1 MRINSFKNGWSRP
14 VKSVLVTSPGNIVKK
29 VADVELA
36 QSYLKKFGYMA
47 TEQHGDF
54 RSKVSI
60 AKSLKMMQRQMGLKE
75 TGELDKLTLEAMKRP
90 RCGVPDVANYN
101 VYGGEP
107 KWDHNDITYR
117 ILNYSP
123 DMDSNVT
130 DDVFARAFRVWSDV
144 TPLTFTRLFQG
155 EADIMISF
163 ETDHGDLLP
172 FDGKDGILAHA
183 FRPGVDILGDAHFD
197 DDEDWTLGKGNV
209 VKTYFG
215 NAEGAMCHFP
225 FTFEGKSYTSCTT
238 EGRSDNLP
246 WCATTADYD
255 EDKKYGFC
263 PSELLFTFD
272 GNADGA
278 PCVFP
283 FIFQGKMYKSCT
295 TDSRIDGQRWC
306 ATTSNYDTDKKYGIC
321 PKRDTAV
328 IGGTSD
334 GDACHFPFVSRG
346 KEYHSCT
353 SEGRTDGKLWCATTD
368 SYDRDQRWGFC
379 PDLGISLFLV
389 AAHEFG
395 HSLGLSHSNIRGALM
410 YPSYSYV
417 EDFSLDQDDIDG
429 IQYLYGER
437 TTQTFPYFAGNKTG
451 PDSTLSTTEEPDPTV
466 SSVVT
471 TPSTV
476 DPTKDPCK
484 ILKFDTITVIQR
496 HLHFFKDGQF
506 WKVRS
511 KGDGGR
517 KGPFSISQSWP
528 ALPAVIDSAFEDVQT
543 TKIYF
548 FSGKE
553 LWVNTGS
560 SVLGPYSIEMLGLP
574 PSVHKV
580 EGALQRGKNKV
591 FLFSGED
598 IWRLDL
604 NTRRIDKG
612 YPMYIRAI
620 FPGVPDDPS
629 DVFKHKALIWM
640 DINYWTGHY
649 LTYRAP
655 HLRHCCPLSQH
666 YVWSGNYHSHAK
678 NLKNGRNI

>member
-1 MRINSFKNGWSRP
+1 LLKIIGATVCGFCYYGEKCRCIYLLNF
-14 VKSVLVTSPGNIVKK
+14 
-29 VADVELA
+29 
-36 QSYLKKFGYMA
+36 YLKKFGYIE

-75 TGELDKLTLEAMKRP
+75 TGKLDKPTLNAMKRP
-90 RCGVPDVANYN
+90 RCGVPDVADYV
-101 VYGGEP
+101 VYGGVR
-107 KWDHNDITYR
+107 KWDHNNITYK
-117 ILNYSP
+117 ILNYSL
-123 DMDSNVT
+123 DIDNILT
-130 DDVFARAFRVWSDV
+130 DKVIARAFKVWSDV
-144 TPLTFTRLFQG
+144 TPLTFTRLLQG
-155 EADIMISF
+155 DADIMISF
-163 ETDHGDLLP
+163 ETADHGDPYP
-172 FDGKDGILAHA
+172 FDGKRGVLAHA
-183 FRPGVDILGDAHFD
+183 FSPGEGIDGDAHFD
-197 DDEDWTLGKGNV
+197 NDEYWTLGKGQV

-215 NAEGAMCHFP
+215 SDANAICHFP
-225 FTFEGKSYTSCTT
+225 FTYLGKLYTTCIT

-255 EDKKYGFC
+255 KDKKYGVC
-263 PSELLFTFD
+263 QSELLFTFD

-283 FIFQGKMYKSCT
+283 FIFLGRMYKSCT
-295 TDSRIDGQRWC
+295 TDTRIDGKRWC
-306 ATTSNYDTDKKYGIC
+306 ATTSNFDTDKKYGIC

-328 IGGTSD
+328 TGGTSE
-334 GDACHFPFVSRG
+334 GDACHFPFLYQG

-368 SYDRDQRWGFC
+368 SHDRDQKWGFC
-379 PDLGISLFLV
+379 PKRGVSLFLV

-395 HSLGLSHSNIRGALM
+395 HSLGLDHSTVRGALM
-410 YPSYSYV
+410 YPLYSYV

-429 IQYLYGER
+429 IQFLYGER
-437 TTQTFPYFAGNKTG
+437 TTQIFPYFTGNKTG
-451 PDSTLSTTEEPDPTV
+451 PGPTLSTTEEPDPTA

-484 ILKFDTITVIQR
+484 IHKFDAITVIQR

-506 WKVRS
+506 WKVPS

-543 TKIYF
+543 KNIYF
-548 FSGKE
+548 FSGSR

-574 PSVHKV
+574 PSVQKV
-580 EGALQRGKNKV
+580 EGALQRGRNKV
-591 FLFSGED
+591 FLFSGEN

-629 DVFKHKALIWM
+629 DVFKHKGNIYFCRDLF
-640 DINYWTGHY
+640 YWRLNSGRQVDHTGNVKY
-649 LTYRAP
+649 DL
-655 HLRHCCPLSQH
+655 LKCP
-666 YVWSGNYHSHAK
+666 K
-678 NLKNGRNI
+678 

>member
-1 MRINSFKNGWSRP
+1 MRCCASVVCLLLGIGVQNGWSRP
-14 VKSVLVTSPGNIVKK
+14 VKSVLVTSPGNIVKN

-36 QSYLKKFGYMA
+36 ESYLKKFGYIE

-101 VYGGEP
+101 LFGGEP

-117 ILNYSP
+117 ILSYSP
-123 DMDSNVT
+123 DIESVLIE
-130 DDVFARAFRVWSDV
+130 DVFARAFKVWSDV

-163 ETDHGDLLP
+163 GTGDHRDQFP
-172 FDGKDGILAHA
+172 FDGKSGVLAHA
-183 FRPGVDILGDAHFD
+183 FAPGEGIQGDAHFD
-197 DDEDWTLGKGNV
+197 DDEYWTLGKGQV
-209 VKTYFG
+209 LRTYFG
-215 NAEGAMCHFP
+215 SEANAVCHFP
-225 FTFEGKSYTSCTT
+225 FTYFGKLYTSCIT

-255 EDKKYGFC
+255 KDKKYGLC
-263 PSELLFTFD
+263 QSELLFTFD

-295 TDSRIDGQRWC
+295 TDSRINGQRWC

-321 PKRDTAV
+321 PKRDTTV
-328 IGGTSD
+328 IGGNSE
-334 GDACHFPFVSRG
+334 GDPCHFPFVHQGRA
-346 KEYHSCT
+346 YYQCT
-353 SEGRTDGKLWCATTD
+353 TDGRTDLKLWCSTTD
-368 SYDRDQRWGFC
+368 NYDRDQRWGFC
-379 PDLGISLFLV
+379 PDLGVSLFLV

-395 HSLGLSHSNIRGALM
+395 HSLGLYHSTVRNALM
-410 YPSYSYV
+410 FPWYSYV

-429 IQYLYGER
+429 IQFLY
-437 TTQTFPYFAGNKTG
+437 GNKTG
-451 PDSTLSTTEEPDPTV
+451 PGPTLSTTEEPDPTV

-506 WKVRS
+506 WKVPS
-511 KGDGGR
+511 KGDEGR

-543 TKIYF
+543 KNIYF
-548 FSGKE
+548 FSGSRF
-553 LWVNTGS
+553 WVNTGS
-560 SVLGPYSIEMLGLP
+560 SVLGPYSIEILGLP
-574 PSVHKV
+574 PSVQKV
-580 EGALQRGKNKV
+580 EGALQRGRNKV
-591 FLFSGED
+591 FLFSGEN

-612 YPMYIRAI
+612 YPIYIRAI

-629 DVFKHKALIWM
+629 DVFKHKGNIYFCRDLFFWRLNYRREM
-640 DINYWTGHY
+640 DHIGYVIY
-649 LTYRAP
+649 DL
-655 HLRHCCPLSQH
+655 LKCP
-666 YVWSGNYHSHAK
+666 K
-678 NLKNGRNI
+678 

>member
-1 MRINSFKNGWSRP
+1 MRCRALVVCLLLGIGVQNGWSRP
-14 VKSVLVTSPGNIVKK
+14 VKSVVTFPGNIVKN

-36 QSYLKKFGYMA
+36 QSYLKKFGYIE

-75 TGELDKLTLEAMKRP
+75 TGQLDKPTLEAMKQP

-101 VYGGEP
+101 IYAGEP
-107 KWDHNDITYR
+107 KWNHSDITYR
-117 ILNYSP
+117 ILNYSL
-123 DMDSNVT
+123 DIDSNLT
-130 DDVFARAFRVWSDV
+130 DKVIARAFKVWSDV
-144 TPLTFTRLFQG
+144 TPLTFTRLLHG
-155 EADIMISF
+155 NADIMISF
-163 ETDHGDLLP
+163 ETADHGDPYP
-172 FDGKDGILAHA
+172 FDGKRGVLAHA
-183 FRPGVDILGDAHFD
+183 FSPGEGIDGDAHFD
-197 DDEDWTLGKGNV
+197 NDEYWTLGKGQV

-215 NAEGAMCHFP
+215 SDANAICHFP
-225 FTFEGKSYTSCTT
+225 FTYFGKLYSSCIT

-255 EDKKYGFC
+255 KDKKYGVC
-263 PSELLFTFD
+263 QSELLFTFD

-328 IGGTSD
+328 TGGTSE
-334 GDACHFPFVSRG
+334 GDACHFPFLYQG

-368 SYDRDQRWGFC
+368 SHDRDQKWGFC
-379 PDLGISLFLV
+379 PKRGINLFLV

-395 HSLGLSHSNIRGALM
+395 HSLGLDHSTVRNALM
-410 YPSYSYV
+410 YPQYSYV

-429 IQYLYGER
+429 IQFLY
-437 TTQTFPYFAGNKTG
+437 GNKTG

-484 ILKFDTITVIQR
+484 IHKFDAITVIQR
-496 HLHFFKDGQF
+496 YLHFFKDG
-506 WKVRS
+506 
-511 KGDGGR
+511 
-517 KGPFSISQSWP
+517 
-528 ALPAVIDSAFEDVQT
+528 
-543 TKIYF
+543 
-548 FSGKE
+548 
-553 LWVNTGS
+553 
-560 SVLGPYSIEMLGLP
+560 
-574 PSVHKV
+574 
-580 EGALQRGKNKV
+580 
-591 FLFSGED
+591 
-598 IWRLDL
+598 LDL

-629 DVFKHKALIWM
+629 DVFKHK
-640 DINYWTGHY
+640 
-649 LTYRAP
+649 
-655 HLRHCCPLSQH
+655 
-666 YVWSGNYHSHAK
+666 
-678 NLKNGRNI
+678 